1 MRKIPVNDIAVQTSQ
16 LSRKFGDFVAVDQVS
31 IEVKQGEIFGFL
43 GANGAGK
50 TTMIRMLCGLLKPSS
65 GEGKVVGLDLYTQ
78 SEKIKHK
85 IGYMSQKFS
94 LYNDLTLSEN
104 IDFYGGIYGLSSIE
118 IEKKKSRLLDDLK
131 LNRWRNKLTGE
142 LPPGFKQGLA
152 LGTAML
158 HDPSIVFLDEP
169 TSGVDPAS
177 RRAFWDLIHQTA
189 SRGIAVFVTTH
200 FMDEAEYCNR
210 ISIMSA
216 GKIIALDEPE
226 NLRKE
231 YQLPSVQSVFVHLM
245 RQALPA

>member
-1 MRKIPVNDIAVQTSQ
+1 MRKTTVNDIAVQTSQ
-16 LSRKFGDFVAVDQVS
+16 LSRTFGDFIAVNKVS

-65 GEGKVVGLDLYTQ
+65 GQGKVVGLDLYNQ
-78 SEKIKHK
+78 SEQIKLK

-104 IDFYGGIYGLSSIE
+104 IDFYGGIYGLKTAE
-118 IEKKKSRLLDDLK
+118 IETKKSRLLNDLK
-131 LNRWRNKLTGE
+131 LTRWRNKLTGE

-189 SRGIAVFVTTH
+189 SRGITVFVTTH
-200 FMDEAEYCNR
+200 FMDEAEYCHR

-216 GKIIALDEPE
+216 GKIIALDEPD
-226 NLRKE
+226 NLRKQ
-231 YQLPSVQSVFVHLM
+231 YQLPTIQSVFVHLM
-245 RQALPA
+245 RETLPA